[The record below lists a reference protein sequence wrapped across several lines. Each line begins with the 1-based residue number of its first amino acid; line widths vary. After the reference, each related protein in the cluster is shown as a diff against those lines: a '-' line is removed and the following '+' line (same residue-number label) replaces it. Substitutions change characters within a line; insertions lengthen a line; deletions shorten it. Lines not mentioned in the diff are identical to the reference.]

1 MPHSA
6 ISRRFFLM
14 GTSFCPLALG
24 QTLRTPTFPNLL
36 FNNSPV
42 LSVLGAC
49 IGFLRKGPVL
59 SVEWTPPEADAT
71 VPLFS
76 GTVEVS
82 TMEAVLR
89 QLLPFD
95 DSLESQSRHD
105 GAIIDVLSVDRDQRY
120 RELLSLPV
128 APRYFSGKNW
138 NSGIVDDYVRSCRE
152 LRIWIEEFHRA
163 ERKRAGVPDPEPASY
178 GSGLGGTS
186 PYPIPEYNIEL
197 SGKTLRD
204 QLDQIALYTVG
215 VAEKQR
221 DGMVKNNP
229 AGWIVAIAPPF
240 RFDRFQESEIFVRGF
255 PGGSVIG
262 RYFSTRSQR
271 IKRR

>member
-1 MPHSA
+1 MSTES
-6 ISRRFFLM
+6 ISRRLFFT
-14 GTSFCPLALG
+14 GTSFFPLALG
-24 QTLRTPTFPNLL
+24 QTLRPPTFPNLP
-36 FNNSPV
+36 FKNSPV

-59 SVEWTPPEADAT
+59 SVEWTPPEADAA

-105 GAIIDVLSVDRDQRY
+105 GAIIDVLSVDRDQRC

-138 NSGIVDDYVRSCRE
+138 NSGIIDDYVRSCHE

-163 ERKRAGVPDPEPASY
+163 ERNRAGVPDPEPASY
-178 GSGLGGTS
+178 GSGLGGIS

-221 DGMVKNNP
+221 YGTVKNNP
-229 AGWIVAIAPPF
+229 VGWIVAIAPPF
-240 RFDRFQESEIFVRGF
+240 QSDKFQQREVIVGAF
-255 PGGSVIG
+255 PGGNVPHD
-262 RYFSTRSQR
+262 YFSTRSQR
-271 IKRR
+271 VKRR